1 VDGHHVNVAL
11 RHQSDILPVQTRNWP
26 YIMISRFKHW
36 GRFGLKYT
44 GTNKTASAAAILF
57 LSGALLTGCNSVGSE
72 FEQIATQSTLSTQTV
87 SYPLEKAR
95 PRYGDSDP
103 VFEWEGGAP
112 FGFPVHGVD
121 VAKWQR
127 ALNWSELQR
136 QNIRFAFIKATEGG
150 DLLDDMFAVNWAGAG
165 RAGIERGAYHFLYFC
180 TSAEQQARWYIRNVP
195 KTGGALPPVLDAE
208 WNPKSPT
215 CKRRPPPAEVRAKMK
230 RWMDIVERHY
240 GQRPIIYTTVDFHRD
255 NLVGHMNDEVF
266 WLRSTKTHPRVTY
279 PGRRWAFWQYTGTG
293 RIQGAMGDIDIN
305 VFAGSESAWR
315 DWLKAAKR

>member
-1 VDGHHVNVAL
+1 MV
-11 RHQSDILPVQTRNWP
+11 
-26 YIMISRFKHW
+26 SRVRHW
-36 GRFGLKYT
+36 GRFGLKNAGIT
-44 GTNKTASAAAILF
+44 STLLAVASLV
-57 LSGALLTGCNSVGSE
+57 LVSCNSVGNE
-72 FEQIATQSTLSTQTV
+72 FEAIATQSTLSAQQV
-87 SYPLEKAR
+87 SFPTESAR

-112 FGFPVHGVD
+112 FGFAIHGVD

-127 ALNWSELQR
+127 NLDWNELKR
-136 QNIRFAFIKATEGG
+136 QGVRFAFIKATEGG
-150 DLLDDMFAVNWAGAG
+150 DLLDDMFALNWASAG
-165 RAGIERGAYHFLYFC
+165 RASVERGAYHFLYFC

-195 KTGGALPPVLDAE
+195 RTRGALPPVLDAE

-215 CKRRPPPAEVRAKMK
+215 CKRRPPPEEVRAKMK

-255 NLVGHMNDEVF
+255 NLVGHMKDEVF
-266 WLRSTKTHPRVTY
+266 WLRSTKTHPKVTY

-293 RIQGAMGDIDIN
+293 RIEGAVGDIDIN

-315 DWLKAAKR
+315 DWLKTAKK